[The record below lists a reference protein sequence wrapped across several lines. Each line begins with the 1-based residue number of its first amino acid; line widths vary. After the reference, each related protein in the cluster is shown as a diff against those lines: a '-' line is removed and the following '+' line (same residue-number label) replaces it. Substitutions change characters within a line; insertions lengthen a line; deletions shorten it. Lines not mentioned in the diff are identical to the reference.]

1 MAHSIDSL
9 SEKISRNSV
18 RIATVGL
25 IFPIIKIP
33 ASKRDSHSRS
43 GSNSWVN
50 HLSKRTWRL
59 SDSCEPTKHFSTHFL
74 PTARRVGVRRK
85 YTTHADLFCKHCQ
98 VDDPSRLGGQKEP
111 VYPVILLAM
120 HTCTLI
126 FSGFFGRE
134 SGPKNKRPLLRFF
147 EHPPCPRPRSV
158 TEKRLRRFNWTRAD
172 ALESIPVALQ
182 SRFSALRISST

>member
-1 MAHSIDSL
+1 MKTGGEANAL
-9 SEKISRNSV
+9 RRSV
-18 RIATVGL
+18 
-25 IFPIIKIP
+25 
-33 ASKRDSHSRS
+33 
-43 GSNSWVN
+43 
-50 HLSKRTWRL
+50 

-111 VYPVILLAM
+111 VYPVILLAT
-120 HTCTLI
+120 HTGTLI

-134 SGPKNKRPLLRFF
+134 LGPKNKRPLLGFF
-147 EHPPCPRPRSV
+147 KHPPCPRPRSV